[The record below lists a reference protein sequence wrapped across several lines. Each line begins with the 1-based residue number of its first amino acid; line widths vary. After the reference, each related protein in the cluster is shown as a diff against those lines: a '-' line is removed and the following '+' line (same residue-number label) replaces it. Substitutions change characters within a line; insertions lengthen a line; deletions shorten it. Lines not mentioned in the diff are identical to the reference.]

1 MSKQK
6 YNKNEFK
13 EENATK
19 FFSNERIN
27 RKFLSSLDSKNL
39 KKLVSKNNTTANPTH
54 KGQSQ
59 DRYALSSLS
68 KTRQITER
76 SERHPNIQTARSN
89 TADRIEI
96 KLERCDI
103 EKKERSKSRSLSKM
117 KKLKLK
123 SPSKQLATNLW
134 NAYFMDTLEKKEIK

>member
-1 MSKQK
+1 M
-6 YNKNEFK
+6 
-13 EENATK
+13 
-19 FFSNERIN
+19 
-27 RKFLSSLDSKNL
+27 
-39 KKLVSKNNTTANPTH
+39 VCKNNTTTNPTQ
-54 KGQSQ
+54 KGQSH

-76 SERHPNIQTARSN
+76 SERHNNIQTARSN

-96 KLERCDI
+96 KLEKGDS

-123 SPSKQLATNLW
+123 SPGKQLATNLW
-134 NAYFMDTLEKKEIK
+134 NAYFLDTLEKK